1 MRVVSSSIWKSQ
13 FSNCEGCVCIFLS
26 VSFPCSSQ
34 YDTET
39 RPDRDL
45 MVLSVF
51 GGARFCDSLTGAIEV
66 AVTGNASSLCALRL
80 VSFLSALSLSLSL
93 LVAVNRNL

>member
-1 MRVVSSSIWKSQ
+1 
-13 FSNCEGCVCIFLS
+13 
-26 VSFPCSSQ
+26 
-34 YDTET
+34 
-39 RPDRDL
+39 

-66 AVTGNASSLCALRL
+66 AVTGNAPSLCALRL

>member
-1 MRVVSSSIWKSQ
+1 
-13 FSNCEGCVCIFLS
+13 
-26 VSFPCSSQ
+26 
-34 YDTET
+34 
-39 RPDRDL
+39 

-66 AVTGNASSLCALRL
+66 PVTGNASSLCALRL
-80 VSFLSALSLSLSL
+80 ISFLSALTLSLSL